1 MIDFTVNRRAAPQGA
16 RAGREGIA
24 MKTLIAGLVGSLVL
38 VQPALAQSGGW
49 SAPSDLT
56 LLALGL
62 FGVALGH
69 RVARP
74 RRS

>member
-1 MIDFTVNRRAAPQGA
+1 
-16 RAGREGIA
+16 
-24 MKTLIAGLVGSLVL
+24 MKTLLAGLVGSLLL